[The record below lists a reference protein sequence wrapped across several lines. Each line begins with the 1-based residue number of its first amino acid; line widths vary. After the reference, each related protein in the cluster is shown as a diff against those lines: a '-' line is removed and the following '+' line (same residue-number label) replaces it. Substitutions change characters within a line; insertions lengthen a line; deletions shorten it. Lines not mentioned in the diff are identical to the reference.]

1 MAELFVKRMRAA
13 EMVYEYKKEFGLP
26 ILDQKRE
33 DKELFDIFENKDIDE
48 NIDEIIIR
56 SLNIKKSVVEQDE
69 KESGLRKI
77 LNFGHTIG
85 HGIESSEEMSELY
98 HGECVAL
105 LEQMNLFIDKFNSL
119 KTMLETEDI
128 DGMRDMMRHST
139 QRRALFDK
147 K

>member
-85 HGIESSEEMSELY
+85 HGAGYTFRSY
-98 HGECVAL
+98 
-105 LEQMNLFIDKFNSL
+105 NSQYC
-119 KTMLETEDI
+119 
-128 DGMRDMMRHST
+128 SVV
-139 QRRALFDK
+139 
-147 K
+147 